1 MVDNA
6 ISEQLNVPISEAE
19 IKSNTLKL
27 VNGKSSGLDSILN
40 EHIKSTLHLMLPIYL
55 KLFNIVLDTG
65 IVPRAWTEGCIIPI
79 FKNKGCKENP
89 ANYRPITLLSC
100 MGKLF
105 TAIINSR
112 LQIFSTEF
120 NIIQQN
126 QSGFRKNY
134 STMDN
139 VFVLQALFDILASK
153 KKKMYCAFIDFQRAF
168 DTVWRAGLWKK
179 LIDSNIKG
187 KCFNVIYSMYQG
199 IKSCVSVNGE
209 LSTFFQCSTGVR
221 QGENISPFLF
231 SIYLNDL
238 EDHLRFDH
246 INGIKLVLH
255 TDEVFLFLKIFV
267 LLYADDTALLAES
280 REDLQTALDS
290 FEQYCRMW
298 KLTVNIEKTK
308 IIVFGRGKI
317 KTDLAFHLNNQNI
330 EIVKHFKY
338 LGVIFSRGGS
348 FQASIKH
355 NCEQAAKAMFLL
367 IRKMK
372 TLDLSVDTQIELFDK
387 MIKPI
392 LLYGSEIWGYSN
404 VKPIERI
411 HVKFLKSIFNLK
423 QSTPNVML
431 YGEFGVYPIEIDI
444 KVRLISF
451 WSKVAE
457 TDSLKYSNMIYQ
469 HLFYSNVPSKWMIF
483 CKNILRNTGYS
494 GIWDNQSVDN
504 PKWLVESVKQRL
516 KDVYISD
523 WHRNINESS
532 SCLNYRLL
540 KDTFKF
546 ESYLTKLPF
555 NMRKTL
561 ILFRTRNHRLP
572 VEIGRW
578 HNIDINDRKCTCCN
592 TVGDEFH
599 YLLCCDLFSQDR
611 AHYIKAYFSTNPNI
625 IKFKQLMNTSN
636 ISELKKLSKFISIIL
651 KSIDRPTN
659 V

>member
-1 MVDNA
+1 MLISSTICEQFELDSIVEDISRLFMHSAYTAYGDTSVSYDVNCDRNKKKYSKDKPRSKPWYDNECEAARQDFTRVKNVYNRSKTQANRECMRIKGKRYKRVNHIHYRRHVTENANKINRLKRSNPKKFWRYIVDKKKSTPEVSKDAFYEFMKNLNMRNEEEDSSPPTEFMVDNA

-40 EHIKSTLHLMLPIYL
+40 EHIKSTLHLMIPIYL

-267 LLYADDTALLAES
+267 LLYADNTALLAES

-308 IIVFGRGKI
+308 IIVFGRGKM
-317 KTDLAFHLNNQNI
+317 KSDLAFHLNNQNI

-411 HVKFLKSIFNLK
+411 HVKFLKSIFNRK

-457 TDSLKYSNMIYQ
+457 TDSLKY
-469 HLFYSNVPSKWMIF
+469 
-483 CKNILRNTGYS
+483 
-494 GIWDNQSVDN
+494 
-504 PKWLVESVKQRL
+504 
-516 KDVYISD
+516 
-523 WHRNINESS
+523 
-532 SCLNYRLL
+532 
-540 KDTFKF
+540 
-546 ESYLTKLPF
+546 
-555 NMRKTL
+555 
-561 ILFRTRNHRLP
+561 
-572 VEIGRW
+572 
-578 HNIDINDRKCTCCN
+578 
-592 TVGDEFH
+592 
-599 YLLCCDLFSQDR
+599 
-611 AHYIKAYFSTNPNI
+611 
-625 IKFKQLMNTSN
+625 
-636 ISELKKLSKFISIIL
+636 
-651 KSIDRPTN
+651 
-659 V
+659 

>member
-1 MVDNA
+1 
-6 ISEQLNVPISEAE
+6 
-19 IKSNTLKL
+19 
-27 VNGKSSGLDSILN
+27 
-40 EHIKSTLHLMLPIYL
+40 
-55 KLFNIVLDTG
+55 
-65 IVPRAWTEGCIIPI
+65 
-79 FKNKGCKENP
+79 
-89 ANYRPITLLSC
+89 
-100 MGKLF
+100 
-105 TAIINSR
+105 
-112 LQIFSTEF
+112 
-120 NIIQQN
+120 
-126 QSGFRKNY
+126 
-134 STMDN
+134 MDN

-267 LLYADDTALLAES
+267 LLYADNTALLAES

-290 FEQYCRMW
+290 FEQYFRTW

-308 IIVFGRGKI
+308 IIVFGRGKMKSDI
-317 KTDLAFHLNNQNI
+317 AFHLNNQNI

-392 LLYGSEIWGYSN
+392 LLYGSEIWDYSN

-411 HVKFLKSIFNLK
+411 HVKFL
-423 QSTPNVML
+423 
-431 YGEFGVYPIEIDI
+431 
-444 KVRLISF
+444 
-451 WSKVAE
+451 
-457 TDSLKYSNMIYQ
+457 
-469 HLFYSNVPSKWMIF
+469 
-483 CKNILRNTGYS
+483 
-494 GIWDNQSVDN
+494 
-504 PKWLVESVKQRL
+504 
-516 KDVYISD
+516 
-523 WHRNINESS
+523 
-532 SCLNYRLL
+532 
-540 KDTFKF
+540 
-546 ESYLTKLPF
+546 
-555 NMRKTL
+555 
-561 ILFRTRNHRLP
+561 
-572 VEIGRW
+572 
-578 HNIDINDRKCTCCN
+578 
-592 TVGDEFH
+592 
-599 YLLCCDLFSQDR
+599 
-611 AHYIKAYFSTNPNI
+611 
-625 IKFKQLMNTSN
+625 
-636 ISELKKLSKFISIIL
+636 
-651 KSIDRPTN
+651 
-659 V
+659 